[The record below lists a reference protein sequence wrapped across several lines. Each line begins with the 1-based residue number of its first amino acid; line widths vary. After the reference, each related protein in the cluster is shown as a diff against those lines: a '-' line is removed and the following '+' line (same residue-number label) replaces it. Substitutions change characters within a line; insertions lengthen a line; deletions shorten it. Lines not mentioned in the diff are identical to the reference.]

1 MNINDMASELIL
13 LAGSQ
18 TKAAELSNVSQAN
31 LSKLA
36 SGQIGQGVKV
46 ETQDKIKRALQRLR
60 RAAKRVSVE

>member
-1 MNINDMASELIL
+1 MKINEMAAELIR

-18 TKAAELSNVSQAN
+18 TRAAELSNVSQSN

-36 SGQIGQGVKV
+36 SGQIGHGVKA

-60 RAAKRVSVE
+60 RAAKRSA

>member
-1 MNINDMASELIL
+1 MNINEMAAELIR

-18 TKAAELSNVSQAN
+18 TEAARLSNVSQAN
-31 LSKLA
+31 MSKLA

-60 RAAKRVSVE
+60 RAAKRVAVE